1 MKRQEQQGNSTR
13 RGADS
18 EGIFFRIS
26 FLHILV
32 CEADQ
37 QLLTSRWQ
45 QELQTAPLCKAPL
58 THRARSLLWE
68 FVVHSLECDH
78 CHTGTGCPIWQGKI
92 RCCWYS
98 EKLINLLKMICCCK
112 LQNSKIQKSHLFW
125 HIRVELTN
133 CIDKNTGIYISVIFQ
148 CKTWTGSCLA
158 RRKPFPMHTGRVNG
172 KGIFIGELIC
182 FCFCRKT
189 DLSPQT
195 M

>member
-1 MKRQEQQGNSTR
+1 MTTGIANCTTVQGSF
-13 RGADS
+13 DS
-18 EGIFFRIS
+18 QSQVTAVRIHCP
-26 FLHILV
+26 F
-32 CEADQ
+32 
-37 QLLTSRWQ
+37 T
-45 QELQTAPLCKAPL
+45 
-58 THRARSLLWE
+58 
-68 FVVHSLECDH
+68 ECDH

-98 EKLINLLKMICCCK
+98 EKWINLPKIICCCK

-133 CIDKNTGIYISVIFQ
+133 CIDTNTRIYISVIFQ

-182 FCFCRKT
+182 FFFFAERLICHHKQCRY
-189 DLSPQT
+189 
-195 M
+195 